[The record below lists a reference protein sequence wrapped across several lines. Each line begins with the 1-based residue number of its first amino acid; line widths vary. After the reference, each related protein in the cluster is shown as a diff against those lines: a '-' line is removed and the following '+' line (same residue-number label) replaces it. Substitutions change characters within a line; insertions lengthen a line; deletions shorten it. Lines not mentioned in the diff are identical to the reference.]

1 MRWNNFLPFCCFDL
15 LIYFAVVLRVACTII
30 SCFWWIKL
38 WAVLL
43 YFVCWFYVVHLFQNV
58 DGDEWWPAY
67 LRMNMIAS
75 VQSNSDLLQV
85 FSKKN
90 KKKKKSD
97 LRVNSRA
104 LCSDSELSRPG
115 LGCLLLDPGCSPGWA
130 VDRLSSGP
138 LLLSRP
144 TMGWRP
150 APSSFFYFFLFFAI
164 SLFCPSI
171 IISLR
176 TSNSVN
182 INFFLILVLL
192 LSSNQT
198 KLTPVTLDIRKSHI
212 YQHSHLKRRI

>member
-85 FSKKN
+85 FSKK

-138 LLLSRP
+138 LLLSRS

-150 APSSFFYFFLFFAI
+150 APSSFFYFFFIFCNFIILSFHNNLFA
-164 SLFCPSI
+164 
-171 IISLR
+171 
-176 TSNSVN
+176 
-182 INFFLILVLL
+182 NFKF
-192 LSSNQT
+192 
-198 KLTPVTLDIRKSHI
+198 RK
-212 YQHSHLKRRI
+212 Y

>member
-85 FSKKN
+85 FSKKKR
-90 KKKKKSD
+90 KK
-97 LRVNSRA
+97 NQIYEWIRA
-104 LCSDSELSRPG
+104 HSALTPSCPG
-115 LGCLLLDPGCSPGWA
+115 LGWA
-130 VDRLSSGP
+130 VCSLIQVAPPDGP
-138 LLLSRP
+138 WTVSLL
-144 TMGWRP
+144 GH
-150 APSSFFYFFLFFAI
+150 FFYRAQPWGEGLPLHLFSIFFLFFAI

-212 YQHSHLKRRI
+212 YQHSHLKRGI

>member
-85 FSKKN
+85 FSKK
-90 KKKKKSD
+90 KKKKKIRFTSEFARTLLW
-97 LRVNSRA
+97 LRAVPAWAGLSAPWSRLLPRMGRGPSLFWATSSIA
-104 LCSDSELSRPG
+104 LNHGVKACP
-115 LGCLLLDPGCSPGWA
+115 
-130 VDRLSSGP
+130 
-138 LLLSRP
+138 
-144 TMGWRP
+144 
-150 APSSFFYFFLFFAI
+150 FIFFLFFFYF
-164 SLFCPSI
+164 LQFHY
-171 IISLR
+171 
-176 TSNSVN
+176 SV
-182 INFFLILVLL
+182 L
-192 LSSNQT
+192 
-198 KLTPVTLDIRKSHI
+198 P
-212 YQHSHLKRRI
+212 